1 MRPPPKPADMVD
13 QDSQVLSGGNGRRRW
28 RRPDG
33 WSLWAL
39 LVSAVVLAPIV
50 AVVWI
55 AAHPVEPIW
64 DHLRSTVLPG
74 YIKNSLLL
82 MALVGVGTGL
92 IGTGGA
98 WLVVMYD
105 FPGKRWL
112 QWALLAPL
120 ALPGYVAAYALVDF
134 LEYAGPVQT
143 GLRALFGWQSAQDY
157 WFFEIRSLWSA
168 AFVLTLALYPY
179 VYLLT
184 RAALREQSASLTEVA
199 RALGC
204 SPRAVFWR
212 VALPLARPAIA
223 AGMAIAMM
231 ETLADYGTV
240 NFFAVQTLTTGIFS
254 TWLQGYNAGGAA
266 QIACVILVLVLV
278 LAGAEKFSRRQRRY
292 HALSSRRAPHM
303 PVMLH
308 GTRAFMAMLACFA
321 PFALGFILPIA
332 VLANQ
337 GIAHFGA
344 WADAAL
350 WRAVLHTVIL
360 GGVTAL
366 VTLGAALVL
375 VYGVRLS
382 NRRLPRLLL
391 PVATIGYAAPGAV
404 LAIGVLFP
412 LATLDIW
419 LAEGL
424 EAIFGGRFGLLM
436 TGSIAALV
444 LAYSVRFFAIG
455 QGAVDSALGR
465 VTPSMDMAARSLGRN
480 AGQVLGS
487 VHLPLIRGSVQVG
500 ALLIFVDVVKE
511 LPATLI
517 LRPFNFETLA
527 THVYNQASLENLPQ
541 GAPAALLIVLVGLL
555 PLALIA
561 RQERKT

>member
-1 MRPPPKPADMVD
+1 MVD
-13 QDSQVLSGGNGRRRW
+13 QVTQVLPKPKRRR
-28 RRPDG
+28 RARPDI
-33 WSLWAL
+33 WSVWAL
-39 LVSAVVLAPIV
+39 VVAALVLAPIV

-55 AAHPVEPIW
+55 AATPGDPVW
-64 DHLRSTVLPG
+64 AHLTSTVLPR
-74 YIKNSLLL
+74 YLMNSLLL
-82 MALVGVGTGL
+82 MALVGLGTGL
-92 IGTGGA
+92 LGAGAA

-105 FPGKRWL
+105 FAGKRWL

-120 ALPGYVAAYALVDF
+120 ALPAYIGAYALVDF

-143 GLRALFGWQSAQDY
+143 GLRNLFGWQSARDY

-184 RAALREQSASLTEVA
+184 RAALREQSASLNEVA

-204 SPRAVFWR
+204 GPRMVFWR

-231 ETLADYGTV
+231 ETLADFGTV
-240 NFFAVQTLTTGIFS
+240 NYFAVQTLTTGIFT
-254 TWLQGYNAGGAA
+254 TWLQSYNAAGAA

-278 LAGAEKFSRRQRRY
+278 LAGTEKFSRRARRY
-292 HALSSRRAPHM
+292 HSLNSRRAPHV
-303 PVMLH
+303 P
-308 GTRAFMAMLACFA
+308 TRLRGLRSALAAIACLV
-321 PFALGFILPIA
+321 PILLGFVLPVG
-332 VLANQ
+332 VLVQ
-337 GIAHFGA
+337 LGLTYFSA
-344 WADAAL
+344 WGNADL
-350 WRAVLHTVIL
+350 WRAALHTLLL
-360 GGVTAL
+360 GGLTA
-366 VTLGAALVL
+366 VVVLGAATVV

-382 NRRLPRLLL
+382 RHRLPRLLL
-391 PVATIGYAAPGAV
+391 PVATLGYAAPGAV

-412 LATLDIW
+412 LAALDNW

-424 EAIFGGRFGLLM
+424 EALFGGRFGLLL
-436 TGSIAALV
+436 TGSVAALIF
-444 LAYSVRFFAIG
+444 AYTVRFFAIG
-455 QGAVDSALGR
+455 QGAVDGALGR

-480 AGQVLGS
+480 SGQVLRA
-487 VHLPLIRGSVQVG
+487 VHLPLIKGSIQVG

-527 THVYNQASLENLPQ
+527 THVYNQASLENLPLA
-541 GAPAALLIVLVGLL
+541 APAALLVILVSLL
-555 PLALIA
+555 PLVLIA
-561 RQERKT
+561 RHEHGQNQARND